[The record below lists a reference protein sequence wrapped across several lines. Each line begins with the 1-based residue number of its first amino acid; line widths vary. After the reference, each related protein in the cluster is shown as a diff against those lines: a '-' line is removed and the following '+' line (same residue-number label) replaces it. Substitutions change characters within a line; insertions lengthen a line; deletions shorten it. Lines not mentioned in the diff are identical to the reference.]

1 MTSSAHI
8 IQQSRGTGSEGD
20 YLDRIE
26 LTAPHT
32 QRFEHRFF
40 QGQCGNPQNKY
51 LKIKFIL
58 TKHSVF
64 STSSGIVATGKTN
77 TNGLPDTEFGEQ
89 RINKIS
95 KLARH
100 LRYGLKIVNGISV
113 NLQFGKTTPLC
124 LSISGNND

>member
-1 MTSSAHI
+1 MASSAHN

-26 LTAPHT
+26 LKAPHT

-40 QGQCGNPQNKY
+40 QGQCDNPQNKY

-64 STSSGIVATGKTN
+64 STSSVKVATGKTN
-77 TNGLPDTEFGEQ
+77 TNGLPDTEFGE
-89 RINKIS
+89 RWIYKIS
-95 KLARH
+95 KLARR
-100 LRYGLKIVNGISV
+100 LRYGLKIVNGICV
-113 NLQFGKTTPLC
+113 NLQFGKITPLC